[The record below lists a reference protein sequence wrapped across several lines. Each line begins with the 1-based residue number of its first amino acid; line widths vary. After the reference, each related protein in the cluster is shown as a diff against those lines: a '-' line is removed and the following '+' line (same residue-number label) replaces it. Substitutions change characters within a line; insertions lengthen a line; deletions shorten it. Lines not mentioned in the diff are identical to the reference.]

1 MKKHNW
7 FLLSVLFFVF
17 ILSGCVVRTY
27 TVTKERPDQDLSMG
41 NRGYIQGKPSLESKE
56 ERKTTRSTKVVEVEL
71 YPLVRFENKPKEKVS
86 RETAVPGVQK
96 QEAAGNEGY
105 ITKSAAPEIKQP
117 AETPKEVQEYTVREG
132 DTLQKIAKK
141 FYGTTKKWTLIYDA
155 NKATLKGPDRIYP
168 GQVLNIPLDS
178 SKKIG
183 ANLESKKE
191 DEALKEPKENL
202 K

>member
-1 MKKHNW
+1 MKKHNC

-27 TVTKERPDQDLSMG
+27 TVTKERPDQDLSAG
-41 NRGYIQGKPSLESKE
+41 NRGYLQGKSPVEPMT

-71 YPLVRFENKPKEKVS
+71 YPLIRFENKSKQKVS
-86 RETAVPGVQK
+86 EKTSVAAQAK

-105 ITKSAAPEIKQP
+105 ITKTAAPEIKPP
-117 AETPKEVQEYTVREG
+117 AQTPKEIQKYTVREG

-141 FYGTTKKWTLIYDA
+141 FYGTTKKWALIYDA
-155 NKATLKGPDRIYP
+155 NKTTLKGPDKIYP
-168 GQVLNIPLDS
+168 GQVLNIPQ
-178 SKKIG
+178 
-183 ANLESKKE
+183 
-191 DEALKEPKENL
+191 EAEPLQETKENL